1 MTKENHRISSSWLSL
16 YRAAVRKQRISG
28 SCSMKSV
35 LLSVVLLIL
44 MISFTSSM
52 VVGRR
57 GIWGQRVANLTRQF
71 ASSSVSANSK
81 AAAVVHHPSY
91 ERLEDFTLPEYGLSG
106 SIYSHRK
113 SGAQVISVVAPDD
126 NKVFGITFRTPPKDR

>member
-1 MTKENHRISSSWLSL
+1 
-16 YRAAVRKQRISG
+16 
-28 SCSMKSV
+28 
-35 LLSVVLLIL
+35 
-44 MISFTSSM
+44 M

-71 ASSSVSANSK
+71 ASSSAVSASSK

-91 ERLEDFTLPEYGLSG
+91 ERLEDFTLPEYGLTG